1 MEAVLEIR
9 SKLKEHSDARVAASA
24 CRFFKE
30 SIECY
35 GVKTPMVRTLAKDV
49 FKTIK
54 SSSKERLL
62 ESCEKLWASGIHEE
76 GLVACFWSHA
86 LVKKLIP
93 SDFDLLERWVG
104 EYVSNW
110 ALCDT
115 FGNHTV
121 GEFLMQYP
129 AFLPRLKKWARHEN
143 RWMKRAAAVSLIVPA
158 RRGLFLKEVLEIA
171 TILLKDEDDLVQ
183 KGVGWMLKVAAQ
195 QHELAIQEFV
205 MKHKT
210 LMPRTSFRYAIE
222 NMNEAWRKKA
232 LSS

>member
-1 MEAVLEIR
+1 MDPVLEIR
-9 SKLKEHSDARVAASA
+9 SKLKSHSDARVAASA

-35 GVKTPMVRTLAKDV
+35 GVKTPLVRTLAKDV

-54 SSSKERLL
+54 TSSKERLL

-76 GLVACFWSHA
+76 GLVACFWSHS

-93 SDFDLLERWVG
+93 SDFDLLERWV
-104 EYVSNW
+104 EAYVSNW

-115 FGNHTV
+115 FCNHTV

-129 AFLPRLKKWARHEN
+129 AFLPQLKEWARKEN

-171 TILLKDEDDLVQ
+171 TILQKDEDDLVQ

-195 QHELAIQEFV
+195 KHETTIQDFV

-210 LMPRTSFRYAIE
+210 QMPRTTFRYAIE

-232 LSS
+232 LTS